1 MRVAFWETPF
11 SGDTTYIMVPKE
23 VQLKDV
29 KIIQQ

>member
-1 MRVAFWETPF
+1 MHVAFWETPF
-11 SGDTTYIMVPKE
+11 SGDTTYVTVPNE